1 MNNKEKLSEIC
12 KSFACSQGGC
22 KIYIGSVICSFAE
35 KVPKLIVVPHRSPQP
50 QQWDLV
56 RQPLAASTPTR
67 AAESLDYA
75 ILDCENDMEYLQ
87 DSLEESET
95 HADLTT
101 MEAEA
106 TLWNL
111 DTTARIKV
119 IINYFLTLF

>member
-1 MNNKEKLSEIC
+1 
-12 KSFACSQGGC
+12 
-22 KIYIGSVICSFAE
+22 
-35 KVPKLIVVPHRSPQP
+35 
-50 QQWDLV
+50 
-56 RQPLAASTPTR
+56 
-67 AAESLDYA
+67 
-75 ILDCENDMEYLQ
+75 MEYLQ